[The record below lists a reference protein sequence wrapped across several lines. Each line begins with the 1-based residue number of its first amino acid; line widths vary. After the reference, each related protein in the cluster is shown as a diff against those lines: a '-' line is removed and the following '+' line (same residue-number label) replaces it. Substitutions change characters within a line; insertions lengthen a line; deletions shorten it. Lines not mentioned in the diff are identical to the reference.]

1 MSAQPSKPRPVPSSP
16 PPSNSRGRSPAAD
29 SASRATSIARL
40 ALSPAASTGPAGTPA
55 ARHTS
60 GQATLATH
68 TPLAGAEGFASA
80 TGPGQSALAAA
91 LQGSFGSPPKYGT
104 PPRYG
109 TPSLP
114 TAPANPPTTS
124 TLPASGPQT
133 AFGSFDAR
141 SSQGLPLRPQED
153 PEVVRRH
160 LVQPQPSK
168 SGNIS
173 GYHSPTQPGRKP
185 SMHSLPD
192 RRRQRS
198 TIGEEDDTFSSL
210 QLQGG
215 DVTRE
220 VYRWTEGAESALHRG
235 PRGQRSRSFHVPRPE
250 PENDTLDIASIK
262 VPGGFRRNYLRRQA
276 PDCSGQGVDRSI
288 GSTSHDTG
296 TGPTPQSRF
305 FTNNFIEF
313 LTLYGHFAGEELEE
327 IKEEDEEEESD
338 DYASDSYEGGEYFDN
353 APESGNEPHHDET
366 NALLAPATPGRR
378 RRHQRRTSGRVSV
391 GRNSPLGAASMLL
404 KSFVGTGVLFLPKAY
419 LNGGMLFSNVVLL
432 FVAALSYYCFILLV
446 NTRLKV
452 EASFGDM
459 GGILYGRWLRV
470 LILTSVALSQIGFVS
485 AYIVF
490 TSENLQAFILAVSD
504 CRTWIDIKFM
514 VLMQLIIFLPLSLI
528 RNISALSLTAYI
540 ADFFIMLGLIYL
552 YYYDIRTIL
561 INHGIADIINFNPRD
576 WSLFIGTAIFTF
588 EGVGLIIP
596 IQESMRQPSKFPPV
610 LAAVMIIITVIFVS
624 MGALSYAA
632 FGSSTKTVVLLN
644 LPQDDKFVNAVQFLY
659 SLAILLSTPLQLF
672 PAIRIMENA
681 FFSRSGK
688 NDLKIK
694 LGKNVFRFVLVM
706 VCALIAWGGAGDLDK
721 FVAIIGPTSFQSG
734 GPDKMAEGFRHLL
747 VRIHLTTSQPDV
759 VLPEK
764 TGPILVNTN
773 FRRYALSS
781 LVNTILENEKPV
793 PFDFLIN
800 GTFLRSSLDDYL
812 TQHGLSSET
821 TLHLEYVKAAIPPV
835 HLASFEHED
844 WVSSV
849 DFLSSTSIARASGNG
864 SDAQKPGHEKILSA
878 SYDGLL
884 RIWDMSSQVT
894 ASSPPAG
901 DGGHV
906 SSIKAAKFISSSQ
919 IASSGIDRTVRLWR
933 YRDASDDSPA
943 AIDPQIDLYGHNGSV
958 DALAVHQS
966 TSRILSASA
975 DHYVGLWSARKS
987 DAPLAK
993 QSCLPS
999 RASRGTK
1006 RRKVGPS
1013 TSTPQCGPLALLK
1026 SHCAPVS
1033 SVIFA
1038 PNDPTVAYSVSWDH
1052 TLKTWDLPTAT
1063 PVDTRST
1070 SHSLLSLVALPTL
1083 NLVAAG
1089 TSARHVTLIDP
1100 RASAVSI
1107 VAMTLRG
1114 HTNAVVSLA
1123 TDPNSTYGLASGSHD
1138 GTCRVWDLRS
1148 TKTEKEGRVGQSMY
1162 SIGRESPRGES
1173 RASGDEMKVFSIAW
1187 DSDIGIVSAGQDKR
1201 VQINRG
1207 NNIGPEALC

>member
-1 MSAQPSKPRPVPSSP
+1 MSDQRSRPRSVPSSP
-16 PPSNSRGRSPAAD
+16 SPSNSRGRSPAAD

-40 ALSPAASTGPAGTPA
+40 ALSPVASAGPVGTPA
-55 ARHTS
+55 ARRS
-60 GQATLATH
+60 PAQATLGTH
-68 TPLAGAEGFASA
+68 TPLAGAEGYASA
-80 TGPGQSALAAA
+80 SGPGQSALAAA
-91 LQGSFGSPPKYGT
+91 LQGSFGSPPKYGI
-104 PPRYG
+104 PPRHG
-109 TPSLP
+109 TPGLP
-114 TAPANPPTTS
+114 TAPSNPRTTLS
-124 TLPASGPQT
+124 ASGPHT
-133 AFGSFDAR
+133 AFGSFEAR
-141 SSQGLPLRPQED
+141 SSQGLPPRPQED

-160 LVQPQPSK
+160 LVQPQPSR
-168 SGNIS
+168 SGS
-173 GYHSPTQPGRKP
+173 GHHSPARPGRKP
-185 SMHSLPD
+185 SLQSLPD
-192 RRRQRS
+192 RRRRRS
-198 TIGEEDDTFSSL
+198 TTREEDNTFSSL

-220 VYRWTEGAESALHRG
+220 VYRWTEGAESASHGG
-235 PRGQRSRSFHVPRPE
+235 PRAQRSRSFHVARPE
-250 PENDTLDIASIK
+250 PESETLDIASIK
-262 VPGGFRRNYLRRQA
+262 VPGGFRRNYLRRRA
-276 PDCSGQGVDRSI
+276 PDSSGQGIHASI
-288 GSTSHDTG
+288 GSTSHDTE
-296 TGPTPQSRF
+296 TGRTPQSRF
-305 FTNNFIEF
+305 FANNFIEF

-338 DYASDSYEGGEYFDN
+338 DYTPDPYEGGEYFDDV
-353 APESGNEPHHDET
+353 PESGDDRQYDEA

-378 RRHQRRTSGRVSV
+378 KRHQRRASGRASV
-391 GRNSPLGAASMLL
+391 GRNSSLGAASMLL

-459 GGILYGRWLRV
+459 GGILYGQWLRV
-470 LILTSVALSQIGFVS
+470 LILSSVALSQIGFVS

-490 TSENLQAFILAVSD
+490 TSQNLQAFILAVSD

-552 YYYDIRTIL
+552 YYYDILTL
-561 INHGIADIINFNPRD
+561 TINHGVADIMNFNPRD

-610 LAAVMIIITVIFVS
+610 LAAVMVIITVIFVS
-624 MGALSYAA
+624 MGALSYAS

-681 FFSRSGK
+681 LFSRSGK
-688 NDLKIK
+688 NDLRIK
-694 LGKNVFRFVLVM
+694 LGKNVFRFILVM
-706 VCALIAWGGAGDLDK
+706 SLV
-721 FVAIIGPTSFQSG
+721 PTSIELS
-734 GPDKMAEGFRHLL
+734 EGKKRDDIALSAHIH
-747 VRIHLTTSQPDV
+747 VRVQLTTSQPDV
-759 VLPEK
+759 ALPK
-764 TGPILVNTN
+764 TTGPILVNTN

-781 LVNTILENEKPV
+781 LVNTLLENETPV

-800 GTFLRSSLDDYL
+800 GTFLRTSLDDHL
-812 TQHGLSSET
+812 TQHGLSSES
-821 TLHLEYVKAAIPPV
+821 TLYLEYVKAAVPPV
-835 HLASFEHED
+835 HLASFEHDD

-849 DFLSSTSIARASGNG
+849 DVLSSTSTARASGKG
-864 SDAQKPGHEKILSA
+864 PDTQKPGHERILSA

-884 RIWDMSSQVT
+884 RIWNMSSQVT
-894 ASSPPAG
+894 ATSPSAG
-901 DGGHV
+901 DGGHI
-906 SSIKAAKFISSSQ
+906 SSIKAAKFVSSLQ
-919 IASSGIDRTVRLWR
+919 IASSGVDRTVRLWR
-933 YRDASDDSPA
+933 YRDTSEDSPA
-943 AIDPQIDLYGHNGSV
+943 TIDPHIDMYGHNGSV
-958 DALAVHQS
+958 DALAVHQPS
-966 TSRILSASA
+966 SRILSASA
-975 DHYVGLWSARKS
+975 DHSVGLWSTRKS
-987 DAPLAK
+987 DAPLASE
-993 QSCLPS
+993 SCLPS
-999 RASRGTK
+999 WASRGPK

-1013 TSTPQCGPLALLK
+1013 TSTTQRGPLALLK

-1038 PNDPTVAYSVSWDH
+1038 PSDPTVAYSVSWDH
-1052 TLKTWDLPTAT
+1052 SLKTWDLPTAT

-1070 SHSLLSLVALPTL
+1070 SHSLLSLAALPTL

-1100 RASAVSI
+1100 RVSAMSI

-1123 TDPNSTYGLASGSHD
+1123 TDPNSTYSLASGSHD

-1162 SIGRESPRGES
+1162 SIGRQSLDGKS
-1173 RASGDEMKVFSIAW
+1173 RASGDGIKVFSIAW
-1187 DSDIGIVSAGQDKR
+1187 DSGIGVVSAGQDKR

-1207 NNIGPEALC
+1207 TNIGPEALC

>member
-1 MSAQPSKPRPVPSSP
+1 MSAQRSKPRPVPSSP
-16 PPSNSRGRSPAAD
+16 SPSNSRGRSPAAD

-55 ARHTS
+55 ARRTS
-60 GQATLATH
+60 GQATLGTH

-109 TPSLP
+109 TPSIP

-124 TLPASGPQT
+124 TLSASGPQT
-133 AFGSFDAR
+133 TFGSFDAR

-250 PENDTLDIASIK
+250 PENETLDIASIK
-262 VPGGFRRNYLRRQA
+262 VPGGFRRNYLRRRA
-276 PDCSGQGVDRSI
+276 PDCFGQGVDRSI
-288 GSTSHDTG
+288 GSTSHDTE
-296 TGPTPQSRF
+296 TGPTRQSRF

-353 APESGNEPHHDET
+353 APENGDERQHDET

-378 RRHQRRTSGRVSV
+378 RRHQRRASGRLSV

-459 GGILYGRWLRV
+459 GGILYGQWLRV

-552 YYYDIRTIL
+552 YYYDILTIS

-688 NDLKIK
+688 NDIKIK

-721 FVAIIGPTSFQSG
+721 FVAIIDPASDSFDKPLIRLQIWSVVPTNIEPKNRAQ
-734 GPDKMAEGFRHLL
+734 KENEHTEVA
-747 VRIHLTTSQPDV
+747 LTD
-759 VLPEK
+759 
-764 TGPILVNTN
+764 
-773 FRRYALSS
+773 RRGRT
-781 LVNTILENEKPV
+781 LVNTILENERPV

-800 GTFLRSSLDDYL
+800 GIFLRTSLDDYL

-821 TLHLEYVKAAIPPV
+821 TLYLEYVRAAIPPV

-849 DFLSSTSIARASGNG
+849 DFLSSTSAARASGNG
-864 SDAQKPGHEKILSA
+864 TDAQRPGHERILSA

-884 RIWDMSSQVT
+884 RIWNMSSQIT
-894 ASSPPAG
+894 ASSPSAG
-901 DGGHV
+901 DGGHI

-975 DHYVGLWSARKS
+975 DHYVGLWSTRKS
-987 DAPLAK
+987 DAPLATE
-993 QSCLPS
+993 SCLPS
-999 RASRGTK
+999 RTSRGTK
-1006 RRKVGPS
+1006 RRKLGTS
-1013 TSTPQCGPLALLK
+1013 TSTPQRGPLALLK

-1070 SHSLLSLVALPTL
+1070 SHSLLSLAALPTL

-1089 TSARHVTLIDP
+1089 TSARHVTLTDP
-1100 RASAVSI
+1100 RASAMSI

-1114 HTNAVVSLA
+1114 HTNAVVSLT
-1123 TDPNSTYGLASGSHD
+1123 TDPDSTYGLASGSHD

-1162 SIGRESPRGES
+1162 SIGRESLGGES
-1173 RASGDEMKVFSIAW
+1173 RASGDGMKVFSIAW

-1207 NNIGPEALC
+1207 KNIGPEALC

>member
-1 MSAQPSKPRPVPSSP
+1 MSAQRSKPRPVPSSP
-16 PPSNSRGRSPAAD
+16 SPSNSRGRSPAAD

-55 ARHTS
+55 ARRTS
-60 GQATLATH
+60 GQATLGTH

-109 TPSLP
+109 TPSIP

-124 TLPASGPQT
+124 TLSASGPQT
-133 AFGSFDAR
+133 TFGSFDAR

-250 PENDTLDIASIK
+250 PENETLDIASIK
-262 VPGGFRRNYLRRQA
+262 VPGGFRRNYLRRRA
-276 PDCSGQGVDRSI
+276 PDCFGQGVDRSI
-288 GSTSHDTG
+288 GSTSHDTE
-296 TGPTPQSRF
+296 TGPTRQSRF

-353 APESGNEPHHDET
+353 APENGDERQHDET

-378 RRHQRRTSGRVSV
+378 RRHQRRASGRLSV

-459 GGILYGRWLRV
+459 GGILYGQWLRV

-552 YYYDIRTIL
+552 YYYDILTIS

-688 NDLKIK
+688 NDIKIK

-721 FVAIIGPTSFQSG
+721 FVAIIDPASDSFDKPLIRLQIWSVVPTNIEPKNRAQ
-734 GPDKMAEGFRHLL
+734 K
-747 VRIHLTTSQPDV
+747 
-759 VLPEK
+759 
-764 TGPILVNTN
+764 
-773 FRRYALSS
+773 
-781 LVNTILENEKPV
+781 ENEHTEVALTDRRGRTYESPS
-793 PFDFLIN
+793 FDKYAW
-800 GTFLRSSLDDYL
+800 T
-812 TQHGLSSET
+812 
-821 TLHLEYVKAAIPPV
+821 
-835 HLASFEHED
+835 
-844 WVSSV
+844 
-849 DFLSSTSIARASGNG
+849 
-864 SDAQKPGHEKILSA
+864 
-878 SYDGLL
+878 
-884 RIWDMSSQVT
+884 T
-894 ASSPPAG
+894 ASRPM
-901 DGGHV
+901 
-906 SSIKAAKFISSSQ
+906 I
-919 IASSGIDRTVRLWR
+919 VR
-933 YRDASDDSPA
+933 
-943 AIDPQIDLYGHNGSV
+943 H
-958 DALAVHQS
+958 
-966 TSRILSASA
+966 
-975 DHYVGLWSARKS
+975 
-987 DAPLAK
+987 
-993 QSCLPS
+993 
-999 RASRGTK
+999 
-1006 RRKVGPS
+1006 
-1013 TSTPQCGPLALLK
+1013 
-1026 SHCAPVS
+1026 
-1033 SVIFA
+1033 
-1038 PNDPTVAYSVSWDH
+1038 
-1052 TLKTWDLPTAT
+1052 
-1063 PVDTRST
+1063 
-1070 SHSLLSLVALPTL
+1070 
-1083 NLVAAG
+1083 
-1089 TSARHVTLIDP
+1089 
-1100 RASAVSI
+1100 
-1107 VAMTLRG
+1107 
-1114 HTNAVVSLA
+1114 
-1123 TDPNSTYGLASGSHD
+1123 
-1138 GTCRVWDLRS
+1138 
-1148 TKTEKEGRVGQSMY
+1148 
-1162 SIGRESPRGES
+1162 
-1173 RASGDEMKVFSIAW
+1173 
-1187 DSDIGIVSAGQDKR
+1187 
-1201 VQINRG
+1201 
-1207 NNIGPEALC
+1207 